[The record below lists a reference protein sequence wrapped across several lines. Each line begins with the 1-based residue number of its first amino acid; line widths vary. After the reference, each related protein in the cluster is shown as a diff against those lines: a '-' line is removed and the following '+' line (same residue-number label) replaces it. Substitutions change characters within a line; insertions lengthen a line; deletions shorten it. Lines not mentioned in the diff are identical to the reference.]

1 MHFSCERC
9 GDNFTCKRNLIG
21 HLSRQKDCTPISIS
35 SLSRLELLNKVT
47 TKLINDVN
55 FPCRH
60 CAIRFN
66 TKSAMYK
73 HMKKCKTINSQQAC
87 ATTTQSLPN
96 NSLLALKEQLKKEIM
111 NELQQSIQVSSQTII
126 NNTTNNITIQ
136 AVTNN
141 FGEENTEHLSGDLLS
156 YCILNPR
163 KGMSKLIETIHYN
176 EHFPENHNIRCKSLK
191 QNIFEKYVDSE
202 WRACDA
208 SNTLDELIRKGYR
221 ILNTHYTDNILSDP
235 SIFEDE
241 HRMKVYEKFRFLSD
255 KTCLDYHAVKRELRL
270 LVKDRTFYLLAS
282 PDVNTAE
289 VHQFIA

>member
-1 MHFSCERC
+1 MQFSCERC

-21 HLSRQKDCTPISIS
+21 HLSRQKDCMPTNTTAP
-35 SLSRLELLNKVT
+35 SRLELLTKVT
-47 TKLINDVN
+47 TKHINDIN
-55 FPCRH
+55 FPCKH
-60 CAIRFN
+60 CEERFN

-73 HMKKCKTINSQQAC
+73 HMRKCTTKNLQQVV
-87 ATTTQSLPN
+87 ATTTHPLSN
-96 NSLLALKEQLKKEIM
+96 ISILALKEQLKKEIM
-111 NELQQSIQVSSQTII
+111 NELQQSIQTSPQTII

-176 EHFPENHNIRCKSLK
+176 ENVPENHNIRCKSLK
-191 QNIFEKYVDSE
+191 QNIFEKYIDSE

-221 ILNTHYTDNILSDP
+221 ILNTHYTDNILTDP
-235 SIFEDE
+235 TIFDDE
-241 HRMKVYEKFRFLSD
+241 HRMKAYEKFRFLSD
-255 KTCLDYHAVKRELRL
+255 KTCLDYHAVKREVRL

-282 PDVNTAE
+282 PDVHTTE
-289 VHQFIA
+289 VNQPSG